1 MTDELTE
8 LQLQLV
14 TDDDADPEEFAALT
28 GILRR
33 ELLELDVQDVQPA
46 AGGTPPAGAKGV
58 ELVAMGALLVK
69 LVKSPGLLEA
79 VAKTVGSWVERLG
92 RRSVRIEIDGD
103 VLEVTGASRR
113 DQRALIQEWVR
124 RQAER

>member
-92 RRSVRIEIDGD
+92 RRSVRIEIDG
-103 VLEVTGASRR
+103 VGTLENPVIDEPSDAPVI
-113 DQRALIQEWVR
+113 D
-124 RQAER
+124 